1 MFIIVLKMLLCSSAF
16 ISVYYLFLEKEKMYL
31 FNRFYLIF
39 SLIFSHVIPFIS
51 FTVQSPKTE
60 NKSRIIFEDT
70 AQLIIPIQSAQE
82 SFDWMNIA
90 WLIYG
95 AVALFLLIKS
105 ILSIIAI
112 KKIQAE
118 KRIYQNYKVMVTREN
133 LPPFSF
139 WNTIYLG
146 ENYLRNNVIDPRI
159 FLHEKTH
166 IDQKHSIELIFIEI
180 LKIFIWFNPV
190 LLIYKKV
197 IITNHEFLADEAVLN
212 SRYNIK
218 EYQNLILDEIISIQN
233 LPLTHSFNFSNTKK
247 RFIMMTKTKPRFI
260 VLKKAASITALI
272 AATALFAERTYA
284 VKPENSSLKNHNTS
298 DFSNVFTNGVS
309 QNARTAKKQQHY
321 QVSLMPYSDFEK
333 RTEKKPHTAME
344 FKTESIKAV
353 TDTIS
358 PKKTAQINS
367 NEGNN
372 TNVNQQ
378 QDRDFVQAEFP
389 EGAKLLRSKIG
400 SMLDTSIFDGKEKLV
415 KSTAH
420 IHVDETGKISQITA
434 SGDNEAFNKE
444 IIKTVTAVNNGM
456 VWKPATRNGKAT
468 ASVFTLPMTMSF
480 Q

>member
-1 MFIIVLKMLLCSSAF
+1 MFIIVLKMVLCSSVCIA
-16 ISVYYLFLEKEKMYL
+16 VYYLFLEKEKMYR
-31 FNRFYLIF
+31 FNRFYLLV
-39 SLIFSHVIPFIS
+39 SLIFSLVIPFIS
-51 FTVQSPKTE
+51 ITVQPPKTV
-60 NKSRIIFEDT
+60 NKSEIIFEDA
-70 AQLIIPIQSAQE
+70 AQQIIQAQPAQE
-82 SFDWMNIA
+82 IFDWINLI
-90 WLIYG
+90 WFIYG

-112 KKIQAE
+112 RNVQGE
-118 KRIYQNYKVMVTREN
+118 KMIYQNYTVKVAHEN

-146 ENYLRNNVIDPRI
+146 KSYIKNNIIDPRI
-159 FLHEKTH
+159 FLHEKNH
-166 IDQKHSIELIFIEI
+166 IDQKHSIDLIFIDI
-180 LKIFIWFNPV
+180 LKIFTWFNPI
-190 LLIYKKV
+190 LHIYKKA

-212 SRYNIK
+212 RKYDIK
-218 EYQNLILDEIISIQN
+218 EYQNLILDEIINIQN
-233 LPLTHSFNFSNTKK
+233 PPLTHSFNFNNTKK
-247 RFIMMTKTKPRFI
+247 RFIMMTKKKSRFT
-260 VLKKAASITALI
+260 VLKKMAGITTLI

-284 VKPENSSLKNHNTS
+284 VNPIAPYNPQKVGAGTVENVESPQVTS
-298 DFSNVFTNGVS
+298 TNSG
-309 QNARTAKKQQHY
+309 Y
-321 QVSLMPYSDFEK
+321 FEK
-333 RTEKKPHTAME
+333 IKEKPSKAVE
-344 FKTESIKAV
+344 FKKESTKAAA
-353 TDTIS
+353 DTIS
-358 PKKTAQINS
+358 PKKTAQANS

-434 SGDNEAFNKE
+434 YGDNEAFNKE
-444 IIKTVTAVNNGM
+444 IVKTVTAVNNGM

-468 ASVFTLPMTMSF
+468 ASIFTLPMSMSF

>member
-1 MFIIVLKMLLCSSAF
+1 MLLCSSVCIA
-16 ISVYYLFLEKEKMYL
+16 VYYLFLEKEKMYR
-31 FNRFYLIF
+31 FNRFYFLVSLIF
-39 SLIFSHVIPFIS
+39 SLVIPFIS
-51 FTVQSPKTE
+51 ITVQPPKTV
-60 NKSRIIFEDT
+60 NKSEIIFEDT
-70 AQLIIPIQSAQE
+70 TRQIIPIQPAQE
-82 SFDWMNIA
+82 IFDWMNLI
-90 WLIYG
+90 WFIYG
-95 AVALFLLIKS
+95 VVVLFLLIKS

-112 KKIQAE
+112 TKIQGE
-118 KRIYQNYKVMVTREN
+118 KMIYQNYTVKVTHEN

-146 ENYLRNNVIDPRI
+146 RSYIKNNIIDPRI
-159 FLHEKTH
+159 FLHEKNH
-166 IDQKHSIELIFIEI
+166 IDQKHSIDLIFIDI
-180 LKIFIWFNPV
+180 LKIFTWFNPV
-190 LLIYKKV
+190 LLIYKKA

-212 SRYNIK
+212 SRYDIK

-233 LPLTHSFNFSNTKK
+233 LPLTHSFNFNNTKK
-247 RFIMMTKTKPRFI
+247 RFIMMTVKKSRFI
-260 VLKKAASITALI
+260 VLKKAAGITALI

-309 QNARTAKKQQHY
+309 QNARTAKKQQPY

-344 FKTESIKAV
+344 FKTVSIKTV

-358 PKKTAQINS
+358 PKKTAQANS

-468 ASVFTLPMTMSF
+468 ASVFTLPMSMSF

>member
-1 MFIIVLKMLLCSSAF
+1 MFIIVLKMLLCSSVCIA
-16 ISVYYLFLEKEKMYL
+16 VYYLFLEKEKMYR
-31 FNRFYLIF
+31 FNRFYLLV
-39 SLIFSHVIPFIS
+39 SLIFSLVIPFIS
-51 FTVQSPKTE
+51 ITVQPPKKV
-60 NKSRIIFEDT
+60 NKSEIIFEDA
-70 AQLIIPIQSAQE
+70 AQQIIQTQPAQE
-82 SFDWMNIA
+82 IFDWINLV
-90 WLIYG
+90 WFIYG

-112 KKIQAE
+112 RNVQGE
-118 KRIYQNYKVMVTREN
+118 KMIYQNYTVKVAHEN
-133 LPPFSF
+133 LSPFSF

-146 ENYLRNNVIDPRI
+146 RSYIKNNIIDPRI
-159 FLHEKTH
+159 FLHEKNH
-166 IDQKHSIELIFIEI
+166 IDQKHSIDLIFIDI
-180 LKIFIWFNPV
+180 LKIFTWFNPI
-190 LLIYKKV
+190 LHIYKKA

-212 SRYNIK
+212 SRYDIK
-218 EYQNLILDEIISIQN
+218 EYQNLILDEIINIQN
-233 LPLTHSFNFSNTKK
+233 PPLTHSFNFNNTKK
-247 RFIMMTKTKPRFI
+247 RFIMMTKKKSRFT
-260 VLKKAASITALI
+260 VLKKMAGITTLI

-284 VKPENSSLKNHNTS
+284 VNPIAPYNPQKVGAGTVENVESPQVTSTNSGYFGKIKEKPSKA
-298 DFSNVFTNGVS
+298 V
-309 QNARTAKKQQHY
+309 
-321 QVSLMPYSDFEK
+321 
-333 RTEKKPHTAME
+333 E
-344 FKTESIKAV
+344 FKKESTKA
-353 TDTIS
+353 TADTIS
-358 PKKTAQINS
+358 PKKTAQANS

-444 IIKTVTAVNNGM
+444 IVKTVTAVNNGM

-468 ASVFTLPMTMSF
+468 ASIFTLPMSMSF

>member
-1 MFIIVLKMLLCSSAF
+1 MLLCSSVCIA
-16 ISVYYLFLEKEKMYL
+16 VYYLFLEKEKMYR
-31 FNRFYLIF
+31 FNRFYLLV
-39 SLIFSHVIPFIS
+39 SLIFSLVIPFIS
-51 FTVQSPKTE
+51 ITVQPPKTV
-60 NKSRIIFEDT
+60 NKSEIIFEDT
-70 AQLIIPIQSAQE
+70 TQQIIQTQPGHE
-82 SFDWMNIA
+82 SFDWINLI
-90 WLIYG
+90 WFIYG

-112 KKIQAE
+112 RNVQGE
-118 KRIYQNYKVMVTREN
+118 KMIYQNYTVKVAHEN

-146 ENYLRNNVIDPRI
+146 RSYIKNNIIDPRI
-159 FLHEKTH
+159 FLHEKNH
-166 IDQKHSIELIFIEI
+166 IDQKHSIDLIFIDI
-180 LKIFIWFNPV
+180 LKIFTWFNPI
-190 LLIYKKV
+190 LHIYKKA

-212 SRYNIK
+212 SRYDIK
-218 EYQNLILDEIISIQN
+218 EYQNLILDEIINIQN
-233 LPLTHSFNFSNTKK
+233 PPLTHSFNFNNTKK
-247 RFIMMTKTKPRFI
+247 RFIMMTKKKSRFT
-260 VLKKAASITALI
+260 VLKKMAGITTLI

-284 VKPENSSLKNHNTS
+284 VNPIAPYNPQKVGAGTVENVESPQVTS
-298 DFSNVFTNGVS
+298 TNSG
-309 QNARTAKKQQHY
+309 Y
-321 QVSLMPYSDFEK
+321 FEK
-333 RTEKKPHTAME
+333 IKEKPSKAVE
-344 FKTESIKAV
+344 FKKESTKAAA
-353 TDTIS
+353 DTIS
-358 PKKTAQINS
+358 PKKTAQANN

-444 IIKTVTAVNNGM
+444 IVKTVTTVNNGM

-468 ASVFTLPMTMSF
+468 ASIFTLPMTMSF

>member
-1 MFIIVLKMLLCSSAF
+1 MFIIVLKMLLCSSVCIA
-16 ISVYYLFLEKEKMYL
+16 VYYLFLEKEKMYR
-31 FNRFYLIF
+31 FNRFYLLV
-39 SLIFSHVIPFIS
+39 SLIFSLVIPFIS
-51 FTVQSPKTE
+51 ITVQPPKTV
-60 NKSRIIFEDT
+60 NKSEIIFEDA
-70 AQLIIPIQSAQE
+70 AQQIIQTQPAQE
-82 SFDWMNIA
+82 IFDWINLV
-90 WLIYG
+90 WFIYG

-112 KKIQAE
+112 RNVQGE
-118 KRIYQNYKVMVTREN
+118 KMIYQNYTVKVAHEN

-146 ENYLRNNVIDPRI
+146 RSYIKNNIIDPRI
-159 FLHEKTH
+159 FLHEKNH
-166 IDQKHSIELIFIEI
+166 IDQKHSIDLIFIDI
-180 LKIFIWFNPV
+180 LKIFTWFNPI
-190 LLIYKKV
+190 LHIYKKA

-212 SRYNIK
+212 RKYDIK
-218 EYQNLILDEIISIQN
+218 EYQNLILDEIINIQN
-233 LPLTHSFNFSNTKK
+233 PPLTHSFNFNNTKK
-247 RFIMMTKTKPRFI
+247 RFIMMTKKKSRFT
-260 VLKKAASITALI
+260 VLKKMAGITTLI

-284 VKPENSSLKNHNTS
+284 VNPIAPYNPQKVGAGTVENVESPQVTS
-298 DFSNVFTNGVS
+298 TNSG
-309 QNARTAKKQQHY
+309 Y
-321 QVSLMPYSDFEK
+321 FEK
-333 RTEKKPHTAME
+333 IKEKPSKAVE
-344 FKTESIKAV
+344 FKKESTKAAA
-353 TDTIS
+353 DTIS
-358 PKKTAQINS
+358 PKKTAQANS

-444 IIKTVTAVNNGM
+444 IVKTVTAVNNGM

-468 ASVFTLPMTMSF
+468 ASIFTLPMSMSF